1 MNSSNVARSLIFFSN
16 SLATSDFTV
25 NDDEINH
32 GKPIKQLYLLIIRK
46 EHEYKHEFF
55 YVVTIDDVNF
65 ERDVED
71 SDSSDVED
79 IGQEESEGEFQNFEL
94 GLNLQQL

>member
-1 MNSSNVARSLIFFSN
+1 MLTSVLRILPHWISWIFETPQCYIFS
-16 SLATSDFTV
+16 
-25 NDDEINH
+25 I
-32 GKPIKQLYLLIIRK
+32 PLIIYNNFMK
-46 EHEYKHEFF
+46 YLYKHEFF

>member
-1 MNSSNVARSLIFFSN
+1 M
-16 SLATSDFTV
+16 

-32 GKPIKQLYLLIIRK
+32 DKPIKKLYLLIIQK

-55 YVVTIDDVNF
+55 YVVTTDDVNF

-71 SDSSDVED
+71 SNSSDVED
-79 IGQEESEGEFQNFEL
+79 TGQEESEDAFQNFEL
-94 GLNLQQL
+94 SLNLQQL

>member
-1 MNSSNVARSLIFFSN
+1 M
-16 SLATSDFTV
+16 

-32 GKPIKQLYLLIIRK
+32 DKPIKQLYLLIIQK

-55 YVVTIDDVNF
+55 YVVTTDDVNF

-71 SDSSDVED
+71 
-79 IGQEESEGEFQNFEL
+79 
-94 GLNLQQL
+94 

>member
-1 MNSSNVARSLIFFSN
+1 M
-16 SLATSDFTV
+16 
-25 NDDEINH
+25 NH
-32 GKPIKQLYLLIIRK
+32 GKPIKQLYLLIIQK

-55 YVVTIDDVNF
+55 YVVTIDVNF
-65 ERDVED
+65 ERDDEE

>member
-1 MNSSNVARSLIFFSN
+1 M
-16 SLATSDFTV
+16 

-32 GKPIKQLYLLIIRK
+32 GKPIKQLYLLIIQK

-55 YVVTIDDVNF
+55 YVVTTDDVNF

-71 SDSSDVED
+71 SDSCDVED
-79 IGQEESEGEFQNFEL
+79 TGQEESEGEFQNFEL
-94 GLNLQQL
+94 DLSLQQL

>member
-1 MNSSNVARSLIFFSN
+1 MNN
-16 SLATSDFTV
+16 
-25 NDDEINH
+25 DEINH
-32 GKPIKQLYLLIIRK
+32 DKPIKKLYLLIIQK

-55 YVVTIDDVNF
+55 YVVTTDDVNF

-79 IGQEESEGEFQNFEL
+79 TGQEESEDAFQNFEL
-94 GLNLQQL
+94 SLNLQQL

>member
-1 MNSSNVARSLIFFSN
+1 MN
-16 SLATSDFTV
+16 DE
-25 NDDEINH
+25 EINH
-32 GKPIKQLYLLIIRK
+32 GKPIKQLYLLIIQK

-55 YVVTIDDVNF
+55 YVVTTDDVNF

-79 IGQEESEGEFQNFEL
+79 TGQKEYEGAFQNFEL
-94 GLNLQQL
+94 SLNLQQL

>member
-1 MNSSNVARSLIFFSN
+1 M
-16 SLATSDFTV
+16 

-32 GKPIKQLYLLIIRK
+32 GKPIKQLHLLIIQK

-55 YVVTIDDVNF
+55 YVVTTDDVNF

-71 SDSSDVED
+71 
-79 IGQEESEGEFQNFEL
+79 
-94 GLNLQQL
+94 